1 VGAETDHRKG
11 LAMTASPACGRLA
24 LRSCAWVAAFAIS
37 FTLSSPAAA
46 LAVLQPQTD
55 FRVAATSALPG
66 LETGY
71 PVFVAVTSPEA
82 MDGIADAVVALGA
95 TIERTYSWN
104 AYRIMAP
111 DGEDAESFAQRVG
124 RIDGVRYACVDHTVR
139 ATGLTTPSDPY
150 FNLQWG
156 LKRVGGP
163 ASWIAGTGSGVDIAI
178 IDSGLDTGF
187 GTTNPDFAG
196 KIADG
201 INLLVDASPGDISD
215 PYGHGTHVAG
225 IAAAAANNGVGVAG
239 VAPGARLIIVK
250 ALNALGTGSESIVAQ
265 GIRWA
270 VDSGAEIVSMSLG
283 DSAPRGAQADPLGEA
298 VAYAQSHGVLVV
310 AAAGND
316 GAAQAWWPAA
326 YPGVVAVGATD
337 QLDRRASFS
346 SFATRADGSSVVV
359 LSAPGTYILSWY
371 RPSGSLAYL
380 SGTSMAAP
388 IVAGAAAVVWSANP
402 SWDATQVVERLTS
415 TALDLQPAGRDTATG
430 FGRLRLDVAMGQPVT
445 PDDYEPDNT
454 VAEGSGHVL
463 SPGVP
468 QWHNLAP
475 LGDRDVAFADLAA
488 GHRYSV
494 STSEL
499 SGGADTA
506 LTVLAPDG
514 STPVG
519 YSDDRSPSDRA
530 SEVVFIAPQTGR
542 YVVMV
547 DDPRL
552 KGGGYTLTAAESPA
566 ATAISIRSKTSRPRA
581 WRYFTL
587 TGALSPGVAGR
598 TVLVEVLR
606 PGTHHWARVGAV
618 RTSGSAVWS
627 RRYRPTRRGVHK
639 FRVRFGGDYLFGASV
654 SRTFSIRVR

>member
-1 VGAETDHRKG
+1 MERP
-11 LAMTASPACGRLA
+11 TATQGTAVT
-24 LRSCAWVAAFAIS
+24 RSAGHPLVLPSTCAWGAAFALML
-37 FTLSSPAAA
+37 TLLSPPAA
-46 LAVLQPQTD
+46 LAVLPPRTD
-55 FRVAATSALPG
+55 FGVTTAAAVPG
-66 LETGY
+66 LETGD

-95 TIERTYSWN
+95 TIERAYSWN
-104 AYRIMAP
+104 AYRVMAP
-111 DGEDAESFAQRVG
+111 DGEDAESFAETLG

-139 ATGLTTPSDPY
+139 VAGLTTPNDPY

-163 ASWIAGTGSGVDIAI
+163 ASWVASTGSGVEIAI
-178 IDSGLDTGF
+178 IDTGLDTGF

-201 INLLVDASPGDISD
+201 INLLTDAPRGDISD

-225 IAAAAANNGVGVAG
+225 IAAAAADNGVGVAG

-250 ALNALGTGSESIVAQ
+250 AMDAMGTGSESIVAQ
-265 GIRWA
+265 GVRWA
-270 VDSGAEIVSMSLG
+270 VDNGAEIVSMSLG

-298 VAYAQSHGVLVV
+298 VAYAQSRGVLVV

-316 GAAQAWWPAA
+316 GAAHAWWPAA

-337 QLDRRASFS
+337 QLDRRAPFS
-346 SFATRADGSSVVV
+346 NYATRADGSSVVV

-445 PDDYEPDNT
+445 PDDYEPDDT
-454 VAEGSGHVL
+454 VAEASGHVL

-494 STSEL
+494 STSQL

-514 STPVG
+514 STPIG

-530 SEVVFIAPQTGR
+530 SEVVFVAPQSGR
-542 YVVMV
+542 YVVIV

-552 KGGGYTLTAAESPA
+552 KGGGYSLTAADA
-566 ATAISIRSKTSRPRA
+566 RVATAISIRSKTSRPRA

-587 TGALSPGVAGR
+587 TGVLSPAVTGR
-598 TVLVEVLR
+598 TVVVEVLR
-606 PGTHHWARVGAV
+606 PRTHHWTRVGAAA
-618 RTSGSAVWS
+618 TSGSAAWS
-627 RRYRPTRRGVHK
+627 KRYRPTRRGVYR
-639 FRVRFGGDYLFGASV
+639 FRVLFGGDYLFGGSV
-654 SRTFSIRVR
+654 SRTFSIRIR